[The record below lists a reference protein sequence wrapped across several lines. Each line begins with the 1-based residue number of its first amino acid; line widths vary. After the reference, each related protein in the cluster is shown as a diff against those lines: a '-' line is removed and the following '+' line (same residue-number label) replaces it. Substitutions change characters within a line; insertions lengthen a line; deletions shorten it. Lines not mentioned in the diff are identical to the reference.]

1 LLFAFLPISAQPPLP
16 AAQDLHTQSAA
27 AVLAR
32 DFSGPDLSYLLL
44 DEEGRVLAQRWERA
58 ERDVPVGS
66 LTKPFLAIAYG
77 RTHRSYPQLH
87 CAGKKTCWLPRG
99 HGTLQVREA
108 IAFSCNSYF
117 HQLVA
122 RGGSG
127 LRPAM
132 ENFALHEDGPD
143 NGRAFTSASP
153 LALARAYLE
162 LAHSTRDP
170 VTAPVLQGMA
180 LSAKKGTASAAGL
193 ELHGMPALAKTGTAP
208 CTHRKKAPGDGFAL
222 VMFPADHPRAVLLVR
237 VHGRPGFI
245 AAGVAGKMI
254 ARVEDSGA
262 AK

>member
-1 LLFAFLPISAQPPLP
+1 
-16 AAQDLHTQSAA
+16 
-27 AVLAR
+27 
-32 DFSGPDLSYLLL
+32 
-44 DEEGRVLAQRWERA
+44 
-58 ERDVPVGS
+58 
-66 LTKPFLAIAYG
+66 
-77 RTHRSYPQLH
+77 
-87 CAGKKTCWLPRG
+87 
-99 HGTLQVREA
+99 
-108 IAFSCNSYF
+108 
-117 HQLVA
+117 
-122 RGGSG
+122 
-127 LRPAM
+127 M

-193 ELHGMPALAKTGTAP
+193 ELHGMPAFAKTGTAP
-208 CTHRKKAPGDGFAL
+208 CMHRKKAPGDGFAL